1 TLRRGRAWLE
11 FANDEHNQLAAL
23 REVLLV
29 QWFLA
34 ARGIQAFATCRSQF
48 DVGRRAED
56 HPSIAP
62 LLALVDRQFLQPHSF
77 VSAKSDRSTDGEHP
91 GPSTHE
97 AVARHVH
104 ERLVARGEVER
115 LAGLLAER
123 TSGGSGARNGS
134 AGRNLRARVRAFY
147 DD

>member
-1 TLRRGRAWLE
+1 QGASNAHIARVVMTQCAAAPPDLVLLNFSDPGRTEGAIGGQVYHVGQWLTMPELERDIRTIPAPQREMLLDTLRRGRAWLE

-29 QWFLA
+29 QWYLA

-77 VSAKSDRSTDGEHP
+77 
-91 GPSTHE
+91 
-97 AVARHVH
+97 
-104 ERLVARGEVER
+104 
-115 LAGLLAER
+115 
-123 TSGGSGARNGS
+123 
-134 AGRNLRARVRAFY
+134 
-147 DD
+147 